1 MDAFI
6 NLIKFN
12 PLHPNTSVNAIMKY
26 ISSFATQI
34 HTLHIRQP
42 DISSSPI
49 PAPLTFFGFFLCAM
63 FPFHTTRV
71 PAKENWERLT
81 TPNYHNFFSSKPF
94 PENECTCMH
103 IHVSCFIWNYYRLKC
118 QIYSQTF
125 FLTLYQYTDIISKFE
140 FCKDM
145 KHM

>member
-6 NLIKFN
+6 NLIKYN
-12 PLHPNTSVNAIMKY
+12 PTSQYIGANAIMKY

-63 FPFHTTRV
+63 LPFHTTRV

-81 TPNYHNFFSSKPF
+81 TPNYHNFFFFIESLFLKM
-94 PENECTCMH
+94 NVHVCTSMY
-103 IHVSCFIWNYYRLKC
+103 HVLYGTIIDWNVKYIVRL
-118 QIYSQTF
+118 F
-125 FLTLYQYTDIISKFE
+125 FSHYTNILI
-140 FCKDM
+140 
-145 KHM
+145 